1 MSCLKLTVFLG
12 SKYSV
17 VSFHHWFKKGGFR
30 VWKKVKNLLC
40 VAKFVT
46 ENNRVFADLAG
57 KEIV

>member
-1 MSCLKLTVFLG
+1 MC

-17 VSFHHWFKKGGFR
+17 VSFHHWFKKGGFESE
-30 VWKKVKNLLC
+30 KKVKNLSC

>member
-1 MSCLKLTVFLG
+1 MC
-12 SKYSV
+12 SKYSALTFPLKRV
-17 VSFHHWFKKGGFR
+17 GFESE
-30 VWKKVKNLLC
+30 KKVRNVSC